1 MQAMQPKQNQAKGAH
16 GDRGGGQMATLVKGF
31 ARRSWIYHELQLLS
45 MAFPS
50 FGNRVCYNFFHK
62 PSSQIEHPWAFYL
75 APQLKSQEGRWSMWR
90 GFFIWGEGLL
100 FG

>member
-1 MQAMQPKQNQAKGAH
+1 
-16 GDRGGGQMATLVKGF
+16 
-31 ARRSWIYHELQLLS
+31 
-45 MAFPS
+45 
-50 FGNRVCYNFFHK
+50 
-62 PSSQIEHPWAFYL
+62 L